1 VTGVALEVS
10 HITKRYGDKTAV
22 QDLSFQV
29 ERGQVFGL
37 LGLNGAGKSTTI
49 RIILN
54 ILQPDAGTVRWE
66 GRPTKE
72 LMHQFGYL
80 PEERGLYPQM
90 KVREQLVWYGRMNGL
105 DKSAAEQSAARWLQ
119 RFEIAEYAER
129 PVGDLSKGNQQKVQ
143 FIMAVLHNPKM
154 LVLDEPFSGLDPVN
168 TTLFKE
174 VFREIAAAGVTILFS
189 SHRLDHVEELSDAV
203 GIIHDS
209 RLVLCGPVQDLLA
222 AQPPRGLKIGG
233 DVERIRSFLPANC
246 PVSLQRGLLHL
257 PIAGLEPERLL
268 HTLIA
273 NGVQVTHFELVR
285 PSLHDLFLEKV
296 GKTA

>member
-1 VTGVALEVS
+1 VALEVS

-54 ILQPDAGTVRWE
+54 ILQPDAGTVRWD
-66 GRPTKE
+66 GRPTRE
-72 LMHQFGYL
+72 ILHQFGYL

-105 DKSAAEQSAARWLQ
+105 SKAAAEQSAARWLK
-119 RFEIAEYAER
+119 RFEIEEYAER

-143 FIMAVLHNPKM
+143 FIMAVLHSPKL

-174 VFREIAAAGVTILFS
+174 VFREISAAGVTILFS

-209 RLVLCGPVQDLLA
+209 RLVLYGPVQDLLA
-222 AQPPRGLKIGG
+222 AQPPRGLRIGG
-233 DVERIRSFLPANC
+233 DIARIQSYLPADC
-246 PVSLQRGLLHL
+246 PASLQRGLLNV
-257 PIAGLEPERLL
+257 PISACEPERLL
-268 HTLIA
+268 HTLVA

-285 PSLHDLFLEKV
+285 PSLNDLFLEKV
-296 GKTA
+296 GKSA